1 MFKIQGEGLQQIVQ
15 GITKGAKKARLGESR
30 VFISSTEENI
40 VKFYFVGEELQVEKT
55 LECVTTEQF
64 AFATTMME
72 LEIKV
77 GALPD
82 DELIHVEKKGDRV
95 LLNWGRS
102 SNIMM
107 EIVPEISPEISIPQA
122 TDTVTWGPGKLHML
136 GRSLP
141 YFTAISNSASANKF
155 PVLRGLYFG
164 KEETGEVKVRASNRG
179 RAVTVN
185 TQGMEWFDGIFCSIP
200 TETIMGLIEI
210 LPSDS
215 ELRVSINAEK
225 TLIVFESGHTKAVS
239 RLLVGEFPAID
250 DKYVSEE
257 SAKTIWRVDRLQ
269 LLETVR
275 RIKRLGGNLPSMV
288 FRVEGTKAFAEL
300 PGVLIEQIGASIEG
314 EEQLGFILH
323 SDYLELAL
331 TLHRTEEVLLCVN
344 AINSPVTIL
353 DDSETHDTKVLIAPL
368 QSN

>member
-1 MFKIQGEGLQQIVQ
+1 MFKIKGEALQQIVH

-30 VFISSTEENI
+30 VFISSTEEHT

-55 LECVTTEQF
+55 LECETTEQF
-64 AFATTMME
+64 AFATTMIE

-82 DELIHVEKKGDRV
+82 DELIHVVKEGDKV
-95 LLNWGRS
+95 FLKWGRS

-107 EIVPEISPEISIPQA
+107 EIVPELSPEIEIPQA
-122 TDTVTWGPGKLHML
+122 TDTVTWGPGKLHGL
-136 GRSLP
+136 ARSLP
-141 YFTAISNSASANKF
+141 YFAAIANSASANKY
-155 PVLRGLYFG
+155 PVLRGLYFA
-164 KEETGEVKVRASNRG
+164 KEETGEVKVRASNSG

-185 TQGMEWFDGIFCSIP
+185 TKGMEWFDGVFCSIP
-200 TETIMGLIEI
+200 TETVVGLIEI

-215 ELRVSINAEK
+215 ELRVSINAEE
-225 TLIVFESGHTKAVS
+225 TLIVFEAGHTKAVS
-239 RLLVGEFPAID
+239 RLLVGEFPPID
-250 DKYVSEE
+250 QAYITEE

-275 RIKRLGGNLPSMV
+275 RIKRLGGNMPTMV
-288 FRVEGTKAFAEL
+288 FRVDGSKAFVEL
-300 PGVLIEQIGASIEG
+300 PGVLVEQIGASIDG
-314 EEQLGFILH
+314 DQHVGFILH

-331 TLHRTEEVLLCVN
+331 TLHRTEEVLLCVKEEN
-344 AINSPVTIL
+344 RPITIL

-368 QSN
+368 VN